1 MDLEPFKHG
10 EEGTHSVCNKHFAEF
25 GGEARCCEC
34 SKKTDCGNNQPSS
47 AILDLID
54 KAVGDAIKKL

>member
-54 KAVGDAIKKL
+54 KEE